1 MGRRVNGTGSRR
13 DSREGKGRVD
23 LLLLGLPRAL
33 LALSKHFENGAKKYG
48 DRNWEVGQPLSWY
61 VDSGGRHLLRWCV
74 GDDDE
79 DHLIANIWNLV
90 CMYETIARILDGT
103 LPKSLDDIG
112 LLEKSKKLPGPR
124 LPRSKKRL

>member
-23 LLLLGLPRAL
+23 LLLLGLPKAL

-61 VDSGGRHLLRWCV
+61 VDSGGRHLLRWCA

-79 DHLIANIWNLV
+79 DHLVAFIWNAACL
-90 CMYETIARILDGT
+90 YETIARILDGT

-112 LLEKSKKLPGPR
+112 LLKKSKKLPGPR
-124 LPRSKKRL
+124 LPKAKKRV